1 MQLLKRI
8 LLGLLVI
15 VAVGLT
21 ALFVTARFSDG
32 PMEIIAGGPFSTGE
46 LQTGPE
52 PDWSFIHDT
61 QEVQFQLLDPE
72 RSRTTW
78 VVEHKGKA
86 YIPSGYMTTWWG
98 KLWKHWPHEA
108 LEDGRILL
116 RVGGPGGK
124 IWERQLV
131 RVDSGPELQ
140 PILDELSRKYAGGS
154 EFGPEVVTSGYLWLF
169 ELAPRR

>member
-8 LLGLLVI
+8 VLGLIVI
-15 VAVGLT
+15 VVVGVT

-46 LQTGPE
+46 LQSGPE
-52 PDWSFIHDT
+52 PDWSFIGDV

-78 VVEHKGKA
+78 IAEHEGKI

-108 LEDGRILL
+108 LEDGRILF
-116 RVGGPGGK
+116 RVGGPDGK
-124 IWERQLV
+124 IWKRQLV
-131 RVDSGPELQ
+131 RVESGPVIA
-140 PILDELSRKYAGGS
+140 PVMKELSRKYAGGS
-154 EFGPEVVTSGYLWLF
+154 EFPADTISSGYTWLF
-169 ELAPRR
+169 ELAPRD